1 MEITHESIWS
11 AVKNR
16 GLDDSFCI
24 GEIKYILHGK
34 LLLILG
40 ELGKQLQQCKERL
53 RRPNP
58 LKETLTTQE
67 ALVKFL
73 IEHGK
78 KEWQ

>member
-34 LLLILG
+34 LLLIL
-40 ELGKQLQQCKERL
+40 LPTQKQYFLFKRFDSCADEREDACIKYL
-53 RRPNP
+53 SSLFCVEDER
-58 LKETLTTQE
+58 K
-67 ALVKFL
+67 
-73 IEHGK
+73 
-78 KEWQ
+78 

>member
-1 MEITHESIWS
+1 M
-11 AVKNR
+11 
-16 GLDDSFCI
+16 I
-24 GEIKYILHGK
+24 GNMVQLIAALF
-34 LLLILG
+34 LLLMFAKEVGHSG